1 MIFVYNERQGV
12 RDGQTVMA
20 SCLYIYGDRS
30 AHGMRSLFIVYNILY
45 AEMENSV
52 KHKNFHTQKW
62 RITWITIFFHTFR
75 TGKHLTDTGMRIMFL
90 LHTRMWQRYFS
101 DFVKSAEGHIYLSD
115 YDEERLYFQGRFQG
129 QSFPGGAFLFRMD

>member
-45 AEMENSV
+45 AEMELLSFTMSINHPSTCN
-52 KHKNFHTQKW
+52 KISDSKK
-62 RITWITIFFHTFR
+62 IFC
-75 TGKHLTDTGMRIMFL
+75 
-90 LHTRMWQRYFS
+90 Y
-101 DFVKSAEGHIYLSD
+101 
-115 YDEERLYFQGRFQG
+115 QG
-129 QSFPGGAFLFRMD
+129 AKKVLM

>member
-20 SCLYIYGDRS
+20 SCLYIYGDRP

-52 KHKNFHTQKW
+52 K
-62 RITWITIFFHTFR
+62 
-75 TGKHLTDTGMRIMFL
+75 L
-90 LHTRMWQRYFS
+90 LICHPQ
-101 DFVKSAEGHIYLSD
+101 
-115 YDEERLYFQGRFQG
+115 
-129 QSFPGGAFLFRMD
+129 

>member
-45 AEMENSV
+45 AEMENLSL
-52 KHKNFHTQKW
+52 
-62 RITWITIFFHTFR
+62 I
-75 TGKHLTDTGMRIMFL
+75 
-90 LHTRMWQRYFS
+90 
-101 DFVKSAEGHIYLSD
+101 HI
-115 YDEERLYFQGRFQG
+115 
-129 QSFPGGAFLFRMD
+129 

>member
-52 KHKNFHTQKW
+52 KNNADAIIFHTA
-62 RITWITIFFHTFR
+62 ICF
-75 TGKHLTDTGMRIMFL
+75 
-90 LHTRMWQRYFS
+90 
-101 DFVKSAEGHIYLSD
+101 
-115 YDEERLYFQGRFQG
+115 
-129 QSFPGGAFLFRMD
+129 GAKTNSHDCR

>member
-20 SCLYIYGDRS
+20 SCLYIYGDRP

-75 TGKHLTDTGMRIMFL
+75 TGKHLTDTGMR
-90 LHTRMWQRYFS
+90 
-101 DFVKSAEGHIYLSD
+101 
-115 YDEERLYFQGRFQG
+115 EE
-129 QSFPGGAFLFRMD
+129 